1 MELDQLK
8 RLLKINA
15 PSVLNREVLPSPT
28 IGTPPQTEL
37 DVARDALAGMGVVR
51 IAEREF
57 RLPGLQRHSDVIL
70 KALADFKTKKQRNY
84 VPLPFAKADD
94 IVMEP
99 LRPENFPGAPVVSVK
114 DNWRQAV
121 ALGVNHIIPDNAQ
134 VIAGDT
140 VFTLNDDELFI
151 FTDWADF
158 FPFPNLS
165 AIQATIDGTTYQP
178 EETRIMMMT
187 DLQLHEMNWPWIADV
202 NIVINA
208 KCEFA
213 GISEFVPFGVHICIG
228 RLLAALT

>member
-1 MELDQLK
+1 M
-8 RLLKINA
+8 
-15 PSVLNREVLPSPT
+15 
-28 IGTPPQTEL
+28 
-37 DVARDALAGMGVVR
+37 DVARDALAGMGVIR
-51 IAEREF
+51 YATREF

-70 KALADFKTKKQRNY
+70 KALADFKVSHQGRNY

-94 IVMEP
+94 ITMEP
-99 LRPENFPGAPVVSVK
+99 LRPENFSFTLPFVSAK

-121 ALGVNHIIPDNAQ
+121 ALGVNHLIPDNAQ
-134 VIAGDT
+134 VLAGDT

-151 FTDWADF
+151 FTDWIDF

-165 AIQATIDGTTYQP
+165 AIQGTIDGTTYQP

-213 GISEFVPFGVHICIG
+213 GISEFVPFGVHICKG
-228 RLLAALT
+228 RLLSGLT